1 MFTKQRRQQR
11 AATTTTSGGYCHPA
25 LSPSLATTVSTPAV
39 RQRLES
45 TLCAGWQQLHF
56 LFCCKFCLVWTTA
69 ASDQQHQHLLNPLWY
84 TSGTSNLGNGMLLIS
99 FWPPLVGVM

>member
-69 ASDQQHQHLLNPLWY
+69 TSDQQHQHLFE
-84 TSGTSNLGNGMLLIS
+84 SS
-99 FWPPLVGVM
+99 LVHLRNF